1 MSTKVVIIGAGYAGI
16 LTAKKLAR
24 KFKKNQEVEITLI
37 DKNPYHVM
45 LTELHEV
52 AAGRVPEE
60 SIRADLDKIFAGR
73 RVNIVLDTINDI
85 DFEKKS
91 ALGIAGNY
99 DYDYI
104 VMATGSKPT
113 HWNIPGAEE
122 NVLNLWSY
130 DDAIKIKCHL
140 EEIFI
145 KASRTPDEKE
155 RKKILNMYVVGAGFT
170 GVEMAGEL
178 AEYANVL
185 CKQFNIDRN
194 DVGISIVDL
203 LDRIVPV
210 FPEKLSIK
218 ATKRLNKMGV
228 NVILNTGVCK
238 VGPDF
243 IELKEGDTCIRHDT
257 STVIWSAGTVS
268 SNLSERAAE
277 DLEASNKNRIKTDP
291 YLRSVTDKN
300 VFAIGDNLLFVPEG
314 EKEAVPQIVE
324 NCEQSSEIAAHNIEV
339 LITGKGD
346 LKEYKPSYH
355 GFMVCIGGR
364 YGLAN
369 VGTKKRKVNLPSFLA
384 MFVKHFINIF
394 YFIQILGWNKVISYM
409 KHEFFTIRNKRSF
422 VGGHFSNRTPSF
434 LLFPLRVWL
443 GAVWLFEGIKKI
455 GEGWFKSPMLS
466 GFFGGANA
474 WFDSILEPT
483 SWSAADAVSTAT
495 TAATDAVTTASTEGA
510 VEAVGTV
517 FMNWNILGL
526 FRMILVSGKT
536 FAESTLNDFAFK
548 LDVPLINWFIDNV
561 ILSSDTMQVIAQVT
575 IVLIEILIGLAL
587 IGGLFTFPSSGV
599 SLVLQLMFVTTTG
612 LYLGTFWMVF
622 AGIAMLFGA
631 GQVFGLDYY
640 VMPFLKD
647 KWKKVKFAR
656 KLYIYND

>member
-1 MSTKVVIIGAGYAGI
+1 MSSKIVIVGAGYAGI

-24 KFKKNQEVEITLI
+24 KLKKVEDVSITII
-37 DKNPYHVM
+37 DRNPYHVM

-60 SIRADLDKIFAGR
+60 SIRADLKKIFAGR
-73 RVNIVLDTINDI
+73 KVNVVLDTINDF
-85 DFEKKS
+85 DFDKQ
-91 ALGIAGNY
+91 IAIGNAATYSY
-99 DYDYI
+99 DYL
-104 VMATGSKPT
+104 VVSTGSKPT

-122 NVLNLWSY
+122 HVLNLWSY
-130 DDAIKIKCHL
+130 DDAVKIKCHIESL
-140 EEIFI
+140 FI
-145 KASRTPDEKE
+145 QASRTPDPVE
-155 RKKILNMYVVGAGFT
+155 RKELLNMYVVGAGFT

-178 AEYANVL
+178 AEYMNVI
-185 CKQFNIDRN
+185 CRRFGIDRG
-194 DVGISIVDL
+194 DVSISIVDL

-218 ATKRLNKMGV
+218 AEKRLNKMGV

-243 IELKEGDTCIRHDT
+243 IDLKEGDQCIRHKT
-257 STVIWSAGTVS
+257 KTIIWSAGTVS
-268 SNLSERAAE
+268 SDLSERAAE
-277 DLEASNKNRIKTDP
+277 DLESCNKNRIKTDP
-291 YLRSVTDKN
+291 YLRSLTREN
-300 VFAIGDNLLFVPEG
+300 VFAIGDNLLYVPEG
-314 EKEAVPQIVE
+314 SETAVPQIVE
-324 NCEQSSEIAAHNIEV
+324 NCEQSAHIAAHNIAALV
-339 LITGKGD
+339 TGAGE
-346 LKEYKPSYH
+346 LEEYKPSYH

-369 VGTKKRKVNLPSFLA
+369 VGTKNKKVNLPSFLA

-409 KHEFFTIRNKRSF
+409 KHEFFTVRNKRSF

-455 GEGWFKSPMLS
+455 GEDWLS
-466 GFFGGANA
+466 TPKLAGFFGGANA
-474 WFDSILEPT
+474 WFDSILG
-483 SWSAADAVSTAT
+483 SASTY
-495 TAATDAVTTASTEGA
+495 ATDAVTTATTATDAASSATGA
-510 VEAVGTV
+510 VAEAVGSV
-517 FMNWNILGL
+517 FINWNILGL
-526 FRMILVSGKT
+526 FKVILVSGKT

-548 LDVPLINWFIDNV
+548 LDVPLINWFIDKV
-561 ILSSDTMQVIAQVT
+561 ILSGDTMQIIAQVA
-575 IVLIEILIGLAL
+575 IVIIEILIGLAL
-587 IGGLFTFPSSGV
+587 IGGLFTFPSSAV

-612 LYLGTFWMVF
+612 LYLGTFWMIF

-631 GQVFGLDYY
+631 GHVLGLDYY

-647 KWKKVKFAR
+647 KWAGTKLAR
-656 KLYIYND
+656 KTYLYND